1 MYVLIILLQT
11 LILPLVSGGI
21 QLLVAG
27 GNPWLVFGLWWG
39 FWGVGIRLGLAGL
52 SQIMKPDRTRKI
64 LEIDATDANQVV
76 QELGYANLGMGLT
89 ALAIPFLPS
98 WGVLLAVPGAL
109 FLLLAGVRHIAK
121 PGKKLA
127 EQVATWTDLVAFLG
141 VLAGVIGLAV
151 VGW

>member
-1 MYVLIILLQT
+1 
-11 LILPLVSGGI
+11 
-21 QLLVAG
+21 
-27 GNPWLVFGLWWG
+27 
-39 FWGVGIRLGLAGL
+39 
-52 SQIMKPDRTRKI
+52 MKPDRTRKI

-127 EQVATWTDLVAFLG
+127 EQVATWTDLVVFLG
-141 VLAGVIGLAV
+141 VLAGVIGLAM